1 LLAFL
6 NKESGMWTL
15 VCLRKFISSILFY
28 FKGYGM
34 MMLEQQKMSPDGFLF
49 TRGPG
54 NYKIPGFG
62 DIPVEFNVS
71 LLKGSRNQR
80 AVYSSKVSE

>member
-1 LLAFL
+1 MSHVLIFFHEGKTR
-6 NKESGMWTL
+6 NKLS
-15 VCLRKFISSILFY
+15 
-28 FKGYGM
+28 
-34 MMLEQQKMSPDGFLF
+34 
-49 TRGPG
+49 GPG